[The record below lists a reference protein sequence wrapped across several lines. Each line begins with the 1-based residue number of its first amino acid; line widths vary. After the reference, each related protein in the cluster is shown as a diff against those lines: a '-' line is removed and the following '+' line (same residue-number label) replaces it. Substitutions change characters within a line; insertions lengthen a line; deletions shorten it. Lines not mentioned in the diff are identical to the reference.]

1 MQQWRHLSIA
11 LFYHVPSTKAF
22 HPKSPVRCARLPGH
36 RVELAWSPL
45 NSGATK
51 REKGTEAG
59 RTERPDDSR
68 LRVTAYSHRIFRLF
82 VSGRPAVHP
91 SAALRHGV
99 LAAPASGSGHSAS
112 STQRPA
118 RLSPSSC
125 VAAVLESSA
134 WARRRDPDSRRLPA
148 AAASSRPA
156 PRTWER
162 STLPF
167 AGLLQVS
174 LIPNFFLSL
183 ILTS

>member
-1 MQQWRHLSIA
+1 MTYQPASSAHKPTGEQSVKKRN
-11 LFYHVPSTKAF
+11 
-22 HPKSPVRCARLPGH
+22 RNGGR
-36 RVELAWSPL
+36 ED
-45 NSGATK
+45 GAT
-51 REKGTEAG
+51 RRLQASRHGVLASYLLT
-59 RTERPDDSR
+59 SR
-68 LRVTAYSHRIFRLF
+68 LRLF
-82 VSGRPAVHP
+82 ASGRPAVHP

-112 STQRPA
+112 SAQRPA

-134 WARRRDPDSRRLPA
+134 WARRRDPDSRRPPA